1 MASSSSSTSSAAAAA
16 AGSSSSS
23 SSSNSPAFASMSA
36 LFDAL
41 PKLPELPKTL
51 KPEPKPAK
59 GKEVA
64 INPDSTAIVIPGPD
78 PARNP
83 IDAFRLAIADQLHPH
98 LAPHGISLKDAYDA
112 PLNTGKPPDFNVALQ
127 RFRIKSVKP
136 DELAAQ
142 IAAAFVPN
150 AYLLQAEAKGAFVHY
165 SIDYAT
171 LARLTLGSISELTY
185 GADLP
190 KDPATGK
197 PKPSYGTNE
206 SGKGHKLLVEFS
218 SPNIAKPFH
227 AGHLRS
233 TIIGAFL
240 GNLYEANGWTVERWN
255 YLGDWGKQFGLLAV
269 GWGLFGSEEALQ
281 QDAVTHL
288 YSVYVQVNK
297 LASEQGEEGEVNT
310 QARAFFKRM
319 EDGDEAALALWKKF
333 RDLSIVK
340 YTETYDRLNIRF
352 DHYSGESQ
360 VKKEGIASILDQ
372 LRDAPYVNKDK
383 GAMLADLSAYKL
395 EKAIIERKDGTPLYI
410 TRDLAEA
417 VQRWTKDDQAK
428 CGHGFDRMIYVVASQ
443 QDLHLAQFFKV
454 LELMGFDFA
463 QPSEQRLLHINFGMV
478 LGMSTRK
485 GTAVFLD
492 QILEESKENMHNVM
506 RENADKYEQVE
517 DPERTADVVGMTA
530 VKIQDMQAKR
540 INNYEF
546 AWERMLSF
554 QGDTGPYLQ
563 YNHVRLCSVERK
575 LAAEGI
581 ALPDPFTT
589 HPIPA
594 GLDAA
599 ALLADAK
606 AKELIVHLANYPD
619 AVRNAYRDHQ
629 PSTIVSYCFRLCHAV
644 SSAWEV
650 LLVKGQE
657 REVALVRLWLYRCAK
672 DVLGSALRLL
682 TVTPLER
689 M

>member
-1 MASSSSSTSSAAAAA
+1 MAAASTS
-16 AGSSSSS
+16 AGSG
-23 SSSNSPAFASMSA
+23 AGASTDGKQGSFPSLGS
-36 LFDAL
+36 LFESL

-51 KPEPKPAK
+51 KAEAKPAK

-64 INPDSTAIVIPGPD
+64 LNPDSTAIVIPGPD
-78 PARNP
+78 PSRNP
-83 IDAFRLAIADQLHPH
+83 LDAFRLAIASH
-98 LAPHGISLKDAYDA
+98 LITHLSPHGISLKDAYDA
-112 PLNTGKPPDFNVALQ
+112 PLNTGKTPDFNVALQ
-127 RFRIKSVKP
+127 RFRIKTVKA
-136 DELAAQ
+136 DELAKE
-142 IAAAFVPN
+142 IAASFKPD
-150 AYLLQAEAKGAFVHY
+150 AYLVQAEAKGAFVHY
-165 SIDYAT
+165 TIDHKT
-171 LARLTLGSISELTY
+171 LARLTLSTISELTY
-185 GADLP
+185 SSNLP
-190 KDPATGK
+190 KDPSTGK
-197 PKPSYGTNE
+197 PKASYGTNE
-206 SGKGHKLLVEFS
+206 AGKGHKLLVEFS

-269 GWGLFGSEEALQ
+269 GWGLFGHEDQLRD
-281 QDAVTHL
+281 DAVKHL
-288 YSVYVQVNK
+288 YSVYVEVNK

-319 EDGDEAALALWKKF
+319 EDGDEEALALWKKF

-360 VKKEGIASILDQ
+360 VKKDQIAAVLDK
-372 LRDAPYVNKDK
+372 LRGAEFVTQDK
-383 GAMLADLSAYKL
+383 GATLVDLTAYKL

-417 VQRWTKDDQAK
+417 VQRWTKDTDAK
-428 CGHGFDRMIYVVASQ
+428 CGKGFDRMIYVVASQ
-443 QDLHLAQFFKV
+443 QDLHLSQFFKV
-454 LELMGFDFA
+454 LELMDFDFA
-463 QPSEQRLLHINFGMV
+463 QPSEQRLIHINFGMV

-492 QILEESKENMHNVM
+492 QILEESKENMHAVM
-506 RENADKYEQVE
+506 KENDDKYQQVE
-517 DPERTADVVGMTA
+517 NPQQTADVVGMTA
-530 VKIQDMQAKR
+530 VKIQDMQGKR

-546 AWERMLSF
+546 EWSRMLSF
-554 QGDTGPYLQ
+554 MGDTGPYLQ

-575 LAAEGI
+575 SAVDGV
-581 ALPDPFTT
+581 ALPDPYQE
-589 HPIPA
+589 PIPQ

-599 ALLADAK
+599 DLISDPK
-606 AKELIVHLANYPD
+606 AKELIMHLATYPD
-619 AVRNAYRDHQ
+619 VVRNAYRDHQ
-629 PSTIVSYCFRLCHAV
+629 PSTIVSFCFRLCHSVA
-644 SSAWEV
+644 SAWEV
-650 LLVKGQE
+650 LLVKGQD

>member
-1 MASSSSSTSSAAAAA
+1 MAASSTAGAGAGAATTTSS
-16 AGSSSSS
+16 
-23 SSSNSPAFASMSA
+23 FASMSD
-36 LFDAL
+36 LFNSL
-41 PKLPELPKTL
+41 PKLPELPKKI
-51 KPEPKPAK
+51 KPEAKAPK
-59 GKEVA
+59 GKDPGL
-64 INPDSTAIVIPGPD
+64 NPDSTAIVIPGPD

-83 IDAFRLAIADQLHPH
+83 VDAFRLAIADHLHRH
-98 LAPHGISLKDAYDA
+98 LAPHGLTMKDAYDA

-136 DELAAQ
+136 DELALQ
-142 IAAAFVPN
+142 IVSDFQPN
-150 AYLLQAEAKGAFVHY
+150 AYLLKAEAKGAFVHY
-165 SIDYAT
+165 SIDYST
-171 LARLTLGSISELTY
+171 LARLTLGTISELTY
-185 GADLP
+185 GAHLP
-190 KDPATGK
+190 TDPATGK

-206 SGKGHKLLVEFS
+206 AGKGHKLLVEFS

-269 GWGLFGSEEALQ
+269 GWGLYGSEEELQ
-281 QDAVTHL
+281 KDAVTHL
-288 YSVYVQVNK
+288 YSVYVQINK

-319 EDGDEAALALWKKF
+319 EDGDAEALALWEKF

-340 YTETYDRLNIRF
+340 YTETYDRLNIRY

-360 VKKEGIASILDQ
+360 VKREQIAAILAK
-372 LRDAPYVNKDK
+372 LRDAPFVASDK
-383 GAMLADLSAYKL
+383 GALLADLTQYKL

-417 VQRWTKDDQAK
+417 VQRWTKDKEAK
-428 CGHGFDRMIYVVASQ
+428 CGAGFDRMIYVVASQ

-454 LELMGFDFA
+454 LELMDFDFA

-492 QILEESKENMHNVM
+492 QILEESKTNMHDVM
-506 RENADKYEQVE
+506 RENADKYAQVE
-517 DPERTADVVGMTA
+517 DPERTADIVGMTA

-540 INNYEF
+540 INNYQFE
-546 AWERMLSF
+546 WDRMLNF

-575 LAAEGI
+575 VASDGI
-581 ALPDPFTT
+581 ALPDPFST
-589 HPIPA
+589 PIPP

-599 ALLADAK
+599 LLLQDAK
-606 AKELIVHLANYPD
+606 ARELIVHLANYPD
-619 AVRNAYRDHQ
+619 VVRNAYRDHQ
-629 PSTIVSYCFRLCHAV
+629 PSTIVSYCFRLCHSV

-657 REVALVRLWLYRCAK
+657 REVALLRLWLYRCAK

-682 TVTPLER
+682 TITPLDR

>member
-1 MASSSSSTSSAAAAA
+1 MASSASANTSNSA
-16 AGSSSSS
+16 AGSSSSLS
-23 SSSNSPAFASMSA
+23 ADFPGLSA
-36 LFDAL
+36 LLQSL
-41 PKLPELPKTL
+41 PPLPELPKTL
-51 KPEPKPAK
+51 AATPAAPAK
-59 GKEVA
+59 GKG
-64 INPDSTAIVIPGPD
+64 ISLNPNSTAVVVPGPD
-78 PARNP
+78 PTRNP
-83 IDAFRLAIADQLHPH
+83 LDAFRLAIASELHAV
-98 LAPHGISLKDAYDA
+98 LGPHGVSLKDAYDA
-112 PLNTGKPPDFNVALQ
+112 PAYSEKAPDLLSVALP
-127 RFRIKSVKP
+127 RFRIKSPKP

-142 IAAAFVPN
+142 VVAAFKPN
-150 AYLLQAEAKGAFVHY
+150 AYISHVEAKGAFLHFT
-165 SIDYAT
+165 IDYNT
-171 LARLTLGSISELTY
+171 LARITLGAISELTY
-185 GADLP
+185 SPSLP
-190 KDPATGK
+190 KDPQTGK
-197 PKPSYGTNE
+197 PKHSYGTNE
-206 SGKGHKLLVEFS
+206 AGKGHKILVEFS

-240 GNLYEANGWTVERWN
+240 GNLYEANGWSVERWN

-269 GWGLFGSEEALQ
+269 GWSHFGSEEELKA
-281 QDAVTHL
+281 DAVAHL
-288 YSVYVQVNK
+288 YSVYVQINK

-319 EDGDEAALALWKKF
+319 EDGDEEAIALWKKF

-340 YTETYDRLNIRF
+340 YAETYDRLNIRF

-360 VKKEGIASILDQ
+360 VKKENISDILGQ
-372 LRDAPYVNKDK
+372 LRTAPFVAQDK
-383 GAMLADLSAYKL
+383 GAYLADLSAYKL

-417 VQRWTKDDQAK
+417 CQRWNKDTDSK
-428 CGHGFDRMIYVVASQ
+428 CGKGFDKMIYVVASQ

-454 LELMGFDFA
+454 LELMGYDFA
-463 QPSEQRLLHINFGMV
+463 QPAEQRLVHINFGMV

-492 QILEESKENMHNVM
+492 QILQEAKENMHAVM
-506 RENADKYEQVE
+506 KENDDKYNQVE

-546 AWERMLSF
+546 KWERMLSF
-554 QGDTGPYLQ
+554 KGDTGPYLQ

-575 LAAEGI
+575 LAAEGV
-581 ALPDPFTT
+581 ALPDPYTE
-589 HPIPA
+589 PIPK

-599 ALLADAK
+599 SLLADPK
-606 AKELIVHLANYPD
+606 AKELIMHLASYPD
-619 AVRNAYRDHQ
+619 VVRNTYRDHQ
-629 PSTIVSYCFRLCHAV
+629 PSTVVSYCFRLCHAV
-644 SSAWEV
+644 ASAWEV